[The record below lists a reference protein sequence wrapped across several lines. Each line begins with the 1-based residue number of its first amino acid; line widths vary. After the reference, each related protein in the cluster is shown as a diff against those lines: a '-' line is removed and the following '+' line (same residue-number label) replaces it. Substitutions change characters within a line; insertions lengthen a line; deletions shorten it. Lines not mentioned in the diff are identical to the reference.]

1 MEAFPTPVG
10 MNRVLPQPNL
20 PVMGVPHT
28 RGVLFSLTARSM
40 RFSSFLTSASDM
52 LFSSCAISWSMAII
66 SACKSWI
73 LKVGKSL
80 FYLAFCQDI
89 SVNFIFTVV
98 FKVDTNLA
106 SSASSR

>member
-1 MEAFPTPVG
+1 
-10 MNRVLPQPNL
+10 
-20 PVMGVPHT
+20 
-28 RGVLFSLTARSM
+28 VLFSLTARSM

-66 SACKSWI
+66 LACKSWI
-73 LKVGKSL
+73 LKVIKSW

-98 FKVDTNLA
+98 FKVDTWFAKHGWFSITLMMTKNSYA
-106 SSASSR
+106 VACS

>member
-1 MEAFPTPVG
+1 
-10 MNRVLPQPNL
+10 
-20 PVMGVPHT
+20 
-28 RGVLFSLTARSM
+28 
-40 RFSSFLTSASDM
+40 
-52 LFSSCAISWSMAII
+52 MAII

-98 FKVDTNLA
+98 FKVDTWNPHTGHAFLQPLIFQPV
-106 SSASSR
+106 R